1 MIRGNDVGQV
11 HWAVRALEDQTSIPT
26 SLNLRLYI
34 DTVYTLLIIHALLC
48 VKWYQSEILPGLI
61 PANGDRV
68 EGPDYKDRRE
78 VAISMEIK
86 EHRQQMNEIRELL
99 VELRL
104 NANKELVDG

>member
-1 MIRGNDVGQV
+1 M
-11 HWAVRALEDQTSIPT
+11 
-26 SLNLRLYI
+26 
-34 DTVYTLLIIHALLC
+34 
-48 VKWYQSEILPGLI
+48 I

-68 EGPDYKDRRE
+68 EGPDYKDRRK